1 MQSVLVLSPLL
12 LLLVVVVVPAEV
24 RSGVGEPL
32 FLTPLIEAGELQQ
45 ARDQSRVLGLP
56 GPGAGITSHA
66 AFLTVNKELNSNLF
80 FWFIECQQASPRE
93 APVVLWLQ
101 GGPGTSS
108 LFGLFVENGPFNA
121 DIDLNLVARN
131 LSWSNTHN
139 MLYIDNPVGTGF
151 SFTDDEAGYAMNQ
164 EDVARDLYSA
174 LTQFFTAFEMFLD
187 NEFYVTGESY
197 GGKYV
202 PAITYKIHTEN
213 PTAELAIN
221 LMGMAIGNG
230 LVDPINQVDYGDFLY
245 NVGLADAK
253 QRQVFHAFATET
265 VDLINQGD
273 LVSALRLIVTTIASG
288 DSSHP
293 SYFSNTTGFSNTYNY
308 LLPVNPHDVDTS
320 PFNDFLRL
328 PTTRASIHVGDLP
341 YNEQRNIVSQHLL
354 GDIMNTT
361 KPLVAALLDAGY
373 RVMVYSGQLDVI
385 VAYPLTERW
394 LASLEWH
401 GAEQYRAAE
410 RLIWRE
416 QGEIAGYVRQV
427 DNLHEVLVRNSG
439 HMVPAD
445 QPRAGYALITRFTG
459 TDGQWRRSRGGSGG
473 TCPPNFSSVGATPPQ
488 LSTCTLSFFILY
500 CAK

>member
-1 MQSVLVLSPLL
+1 MQSVLLLSPLVL
-12 LLLVVVVVPAEV
+12 LLLPDEA
-24 RSGVGEPL
+24 RGGAGEPL
-32 FLTPLIEAGELQQ
+32 LLTPLIEAGELQQ
-45 ARDQSRVLGLP
+45 ARQQSRVLGLP
-56 GPGAGITSHA
+56 GPGADITSHA
-66 AFLTVNKELNSNLF
+66 AFLTVDKELNSNLF
-80 FWFIECQQASPRE
+80 FWFIECQQASPLE

-101 GGPGTSS
+101 GGPGASS

-121 DIDLNLVARN
+121 DVDLNLVARN

-139 MLYIDNPVGTGF
+139 MLYIDNPAGTGF
-151 SFTDDEAGYAMNQ
+151 SFTDEAGYAKNQ

-174 LTQFFTAFEMFLD
+174 LTQFFTAFDMFRD

-202 PAITYKIHTEN
+202 PAISHKIHTEN

-221 LMGMAIGNG
+221 LKGMAIGDG
-230 LVDPINQVDYGDFLY
+230 WVDPINQVDYGDFLY

-253 QRQVFHAFATET
+253 QRQVFDAIATET

-273 LVSALRLIVTTIASG
+273 LVAASLLQSATIASG
-288 DSSHP
+288 NSSHP
-293 SYFSNTTGFSNTYNY
+293 TYFSNITGFSNSYNY
-308 LLPVNPHDVDTS
+308 LLPVNPHDVNSS

-328 PTTRASIHVGDLP
+328 PATRASIHVGDLP
-341 YNEQRNIVSQHLL
+341 YNERRDIVSDHLV
-354 GDIMNTT
+354 GDMMNTT

-373 RVMVYSGQLDVI
+373 RVMVYSGQLDVA

-459 TDGQWRRSRGGSGG
+459 TDGGLGW
-473 TCPPNFSSVGATPPQ
+473 NN
-488 LSTCTLSFFILY
+488 
-500 CAK
+500 